1 MSAENGLD
9 LSVLHRHPI
18 FQSRSAE
25 LSHQPLSRAISRH
38 ALNWGRGR
46 INTSL
51 YRRDIDQISVMK
63 LGYGAEVEI
72 HADAF
77 EHFCLVQM
85 SLQGTAEFI
94 SDGHHKLTA
103 YPGDIAVVSPRHNV
117 RTLWQ
122 AGCEQLIVKIPYS
135 LFDGMDPQGLGQ
147 DGMARGCVYKLDP
160 CMSPQWANLIQH
172 LLLLPP
178 QANPG
183 AESSTWT
190 RHLESSL
197 ALFLLCHPA
206 NAPATP
212 DLLDESMG
220 AAARAGQMRL
230 LQARNYVLAHLHTS
244 ISLDDLAQAAGVSPR
259 FLHLLCRRHYK
270 QSPMNWVRNLRLDAA
285 HQVLQSRP
293 RPNVTEVAL
302 AHGFGHLGRFSA
314 YYQQRFKE
322 LPHQT
327 GQPGHTSIKQS

>member
-9 LSVLHRHPI
+9 LSVLYRHPI
-18 FQSRSAE
+18 FHSHSAE

-38 ALNWGRGR
+38 ALHWGRGR

-51 YRRDIDQISVMK
+51 YRRDIDQISLMR

-72 HADAF
+72 QADAF
-77 EHFCLVQM
+77 GDFCLVQM
-85 SLQGTAEFI
+85 PLQGTAEFI

-103 YPGDIAVVSPRHNV
+103 YPGDIAVVSPRHHV

-135 LFDGMDPQGLGQ
+135 LFDGVGHQTLTHE
-147 DGMARGCVYKLDP
+147 GMTRGCVYKLDP
-160 CMSPQWANLIQH
+160 CMGPQWANLIQH
-172 LLLLPP
+172 LLLLPA
-178 QANPG
+178 QHSNRSA
-183 AESSTWT
+183 SWT
-190 RHLESSL
+190 QHIESSL
-197 ALFLLCHPA
+197 ALFLLSHPTDKQA
-206 NAPATP
+206 VQA
-212 DLLDESMG
+212 LVDESMG

-230 LQARNYVLAHLHTS
+230 LQAKNYVLAHLHSNIT
-244 ISLDDLAQAAGVSPR
+244 LNDLAQAAGVSPR
-259 FLHLLCRRHYK
+259 FLHLLCRRHHQ
-270 QSPMNWVRNLRLDAA
+270 QSPMSWVRNLRLDAA

-327 GQPGHTSIKQS
+327 GQTRHTSLKQS

>member
-1 MSAENGLD
+1 MSAEHRLD

-18 FQSRSAE
+18 FHSHSAE
-25 LSHQPLSRAISRH
+25 LSHQPLSRAISKH

-94 SDGHHKLTA
+94 SDGQKLTA
-103 YPGDIAVVSPRHNV
+103 YPGDIAVVSPKHSV

-122 AGCEQLIVKIPYS
+122 AGCEQLIVKIPYH
-135 LFDGMDPQGLGQ
+135 LFDGLDPQGLGEH
-147 DGMARGCVYKLDP
+147 ASIRGCAYKIDP
-160 CMSPQWANLIQH
+160 CMGPQWANLIQH

-178 QANPG
+178 QAKAG
-183 AESSTWT
+183 SEHAVWT
-190 RHLESSL
+190 RHIENSL

-206 NAPATP
+206 NPQLAPA
-212 DLLDESMG
+212 LMDESMG
-220 AAARAGQMRL
+220 AAARAGQVRL
-230 LQARNYVLAHLHTS
+230 LQAKSYVLAHLHSS

-259 FLHLLCRRHYK
+259 FLHLLCRRHYQ
-270 QSPMNWVRNLRLDAA
+270 QSPMTWVRNLRLDAA
-285 HQVLQSRP
+285 HQVLQGRP
-293 RPNVTEVAL
+293 RPPVTEVAL

-314 YYQQRFKE
+314 YYQQRFHE

-327 GQPGHTSIKQS
+327 GQGQPTSHRAC